1 MYLDKSLQ
9 TYLDDL
15 ASARSTPGGGSTA
28 AVSGAMGSALV
39 CMVSRL
45 TLSKADYAPVHAEIE
60 TIVARAEGLR
70 SRFQELM
77 QADIDAYGKLS
88 TGFKLPR
95 STPEEKAVRT
105 QVIQANLVD
114 AALVPLEMA
123 DLAAELVQYCQRVA
137 EIGNKNVLSDIAT
150 AAMMASGAATGAS
163 WMVYANTNSLKDA
176 ERAETLNQRLHTA
189 LEAVAAGS
197 QRVVK
202 TIGERA

>member
-15 ASARSTPGGGSTA
+15 ASAQSTPGGGSTA
-28 AVSGAMGSALV
+28 ALSGAMGSALV
-39 CMVSRL
+39 CMVARL
-45 TLSKADYAPVHAEIE
+45 TLSKADYAPVHGEIE
-60 TIVARAEGLR
+60 TIITRAEGLR

-88 TGFKLPR
+88 AGFKLPR
-95 STPEEKAVRT
+95 STAEEKAIRT
-105 QVIQANLVD
+105 QAIQASLVD

-123 DLAAELVQYCQRVA
+123 DLAAELVHYCQRVA

-150 AAMMASGAATGAS
+150 AAMMASGAANGAS
-163 WMVYANTNSLKDA
+163 WMVYANLNSLKDA
-176 ERAETLNQRLHTA
+176 GRVETLKQRLHAA
-189 LEAVAAGS
+189 LDAVTTGS
-197 QRVVK
+197 QRVVT

>member
-15 ASARSTPGGGSTA
+15 ASAKSTPGGGSTA

-88 TGFKLPR
+88 AGFKLPR
-95 STPEEKAVRT
+95 STPEEKAMRT
-105 QVIQANLVD
+105 QAIQASLVD

-123 DLAAELVQYCQRVA
+123 DLAVELVQYCQRVA

-150 AAMMASGAATGAS
+150 AAMMASSTATGAS

-176 ERAETLNQRLHTA
+176 ARAETLNQRLHAA
-189 LEAVAAGS
+189 LEAVAVGS
-197 QRVVK
+197 QRVVT